1 MTARGCREAA
11 PKLLEVKYCIYNV
24 YEVPEKAERKVAYA
38 DKDELE
44 RRIVTRYHSDKAVEN
59 VPVSG
64 KRMQASMSQEQSNY
78 SLRDSKAHQR
88 QRSQSQEDKV

>member
-1 MTARGCREAA
+1 
-11 PKLLEVKYCIYNV
+11 
-24 YEVPEKAERKVAYA
+24 VAYA

-59 VPVSG
+59 VPVSD
-64 KRMQASMSQEQSNY
+64 KRTQTSMSQQQSNY
-78 SLRDSKAHQR
+78 SLRDSKARQR